1 MSLAAKPLE
10 LVKLDA
16 AMGEACARMTFPVYR
31 HLMSLEPAPRHP
43 EQGDDRLIQPV
54 GFAARSAGALIGL
67 ALAELPLGP
76 VSAPGESESEYIPEV
91 LSLFVRPENRNQGIA
106 TALLERLESEV
117 RDRGFPKV
125 KAVYMGERPGSAA
138 LTRVLAKRGWSAPAV
153 RTVTL
158 RFTPQGA
165 RNTPWF
171 GRVRL
176 SHEYQIFPWAEL
188 TSREREQLQR
198 SQADSPWIPPGLEPW
213 MHDRHSF
220 DPISSLGLRHRG
232 RVVGWVINHRVSP
245 STVRFTCSFMR
256 KDLGRR
262 GRILPL
268 YTASL
273 ERLDE
278 AGCKDCLFITPV
290 EFPTMVSFV
299 KDRCAPWEGFLTET
313 YGVSKRLTEP

>member
-1 MSLAAKPLE
+1 
-10 LVKLDA
+10 
-16 AMGEACARMTFPVYR
+16 MTFPVYR
-31 HLMSLEPAPRHP
+31 HLLSLEAAPRHP

-54 GFAARSAGALIGL
+54 GFVAKSEGVPIGL

-76 VSAPGESESEYIPEV
+76 KSPPVESENTPEV
-91 LSLFVRPENRNQGIA
+91 LSLFVRPENRNKGIA
-106 TALLERLESEV
+106 TALLERLEEQV
-117 RDRGFPKV
+117 RGRGFPKV
-125 KAVYMGERPGSAA
+125 KAVYMGDRPGNAA
-138 LTRVLAKRGWSAPAV
+138 LQRVLAKRGWSAPAV

-165 RNTPWF
+165 RNTPWY

-176 SHEYQIFPWAEL
+176 SDEYQIFPWSEL
-188 TSREREQLQR
+188 TSEERERARR
-198 SQADSPWIPPGLEPW
+198 SQAESQWIPPGLEPW
-213 MHDRHSF
+213 MHDFHSF
-220 DPISSLGLRHRG
+220 DPISSLGLRYG
-232 RVVGWVINHRVSP
+232 GNVVGWVINHRVSP
-245 STVRFTCSFMR
+245 TTVRFTCSFMR

-273 ERLDE
+273 QRLEE
-278 AGCKDCLFITPV
+278 AGCKECLFITPI

-313 YGVSKRLTEP
+313 YGVSKRLEAS

>member
-1 MSLAAKPLE
+1 MSQMVKSLE
-10 LVKLDA
+10 LVELDA
-16 AMGEACARMTFPVYR
+16 SLGAACAPMTFPVYR
-31 HLMSLEPAPRHP
+31 HLLSLKAAPRHP

-54 GFAARSAGALIGL
+54 GFVAKSEGVPIGL

-76 VSAPGESESEYIPEV
+76 ESTADESEKTPEA
-91 LSLFVRPENRNQGIA
+91 LSLFVRPEHRNRGIA
-106 TALLERLESEV
+106 TALLERLEAQI
-117 RDRGFPKV
+117 RGRGFPEV
-125 KAVYMGERPGSAA
+125 KAVYMGDRPGNAA
-138 LTRVLAKRGWSAPAV
+138 LQRVLAKRGWSSPTV

-165 RNTPWF
+165 RNTPWY
-171 GRVRL
+171 GRIQL
-176 SHEYQIFPWAEL
+176 SDEYQIFPWSEL
-188 TSREREQLQR
+188 APEEREEIRR
-198 SQADSPWIPPGLEPW
+198 SQAASQWIPPGLEPW

-220 DPISSLGLRHRG
+220 DPISSLGLRYRD
-232 RVVGWVINHRVSP
+232 RVVGWVINHRVS
-245 STVRFTCSFMR
+245 STTVRFTCSFMR

-278 AGCKDCLFITPV
+278 AGCKECLFITPV

-299 KDRCAPWEGFLTET
+299 RDRCAPWEGFLTET
-313 YGVSKRLTEP
+313 YGVSKRLTES